1 MKPLSWKYDPCV
13 MLFRLKIVECFGNT
27 KKQIAATFFKNTF
40 LSFLTRRWI
49 PKAKQWK
56 SIKIAFFSTFR
67 YLQNFNFAAG
77 ATTVDTCMSIKC
89 FAKAISYN
97 IFLNQ
102 KSSLHST
109 FNESKNQKIEKL
121 KIIEEIK
128 NLSCSDYSLAQ
139 FT

>member
-1 MKPLSWKYDPCV
+1 
-13 MLFRLKIVECFGNT
+13 
-27 KKQIAATFFKNTF
+27 
-40 LSFLTRRWI
+40 
-49 PKAKQWK
+49 
-56 SIKIAFFSTFR
+56 
-67 YLQNFNFAAG
+67 
-77 ATTVDTCMSIKC
+77 MSIKC

-128 NLSCSDYSLAQ
+128 NLACSDYSLAQ